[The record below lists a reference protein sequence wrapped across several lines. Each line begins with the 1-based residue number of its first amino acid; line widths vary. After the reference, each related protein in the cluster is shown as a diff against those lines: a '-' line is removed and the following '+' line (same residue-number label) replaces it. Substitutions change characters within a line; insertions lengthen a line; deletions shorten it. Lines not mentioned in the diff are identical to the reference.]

1 MKDGRVYAM
10 PNTPFSW
17 IDRPPSVNR
26 FLGIQWIASLL
37 YPEAY
42 DVDFRTVTRE
52 FYDLFYAVKLTDE
65 QLDDLLKN
73 AVSAPKR

>member
-17 IDRPPSVNR
+17 IDRLPLVNR
-26 FLGIQWIASLL
+26 FLGIWWIASLL

-42 DVDFRTVTRE
+42 NADFRAATRE